1 MEIQIPGR
9 RRRTHTE
16 SFKLAVTHACQ
27 VPGASV
33 AGGALDHVRQCQSSA
48 SLDARTGCRVA
59 IPTSGADGRCRTRFR
74 SGSPATRTL

>member
-27 VPGASV
+27 VNRPGYR
-33 AGGALDHVRQCQSSA
+33 GG
-48 SLDARTGCRVA
+48 SL
-59 IPTSGADGRCRTRFR
+59 I
-74 SGSPATRTL
+74 

>member
-33 AGGALDHVRQCQSSA
+33 AGGALGHGGATPPAYSTVC
-48 SLDARTGCRVA
+48 LDLAGLVVCGLRH
-59 IPTSGADGRCRTRFR
+59 
-74 SGSPATRTL
+74 